1 MKKSLFVILL
11 LCLPWLLPSPVHAQ
25 LDPTLT
31 AMILEYTQKAKSQY
45 NTQLETMAVET
56 EGHVCLKQEVEATKN
71 YQQQFD
77 RYISTFRG
85 IISYAAQVYGF
96 YYEINHLTENMG
108 RLSHQIGETPVN
120 AVAVALHRN
129 RNDIYVDIIN
139 RSVGIVN
146 TIRQV
151 CIDTKM
157 TEKQRI
163 ELVFSI
169 RPQLQ
174 QMNRKLAML
183 TKLVRCTTMAQVW
196 YEIEYQSLPHRE
208 GKAGIVEE
216 CLGAWRVNGRSVK
229 PRR

>member
-56 EGHVCLKQEVEATKN
+56 EGHVWLKQEVEATKN

-108 RLSHQIGETPVN
+108 RLSRQIGETPVN

-196 YEIEYQSLPHRE
+196 YGIEQRSLPHRD

-216 CLGAWRVNGRSVK
+216 CLGMWRVNGRSVK

>member
-56 EGHVCLKQEVEATKN
+56 EGHVWLKQEVEATKN

-139 RSVGIVN
+139 RSVGSVN

>member
-1 MKKSLFVILL
+1 MLQFV
-11 LCLPWLLPSPVHAQ
+11 PAESFAQ
-25 LDPTLT
+25 MDPTLT

-56 EGHVCLKQEVEATKN
+56 EGHVWLKQEVEETKN
-71 YQQQFD
+71 FQKQFD
-77 RYISTFRG
+77 NYISTFRG
-85 IISYAAQVYGF
+85 IISYAAQIYGF
-96 YYEINHLTENMG
+96 YYEINHLSENMG
-108 RLSHQIGETPVN
+108 KLSHQIGETPVN
-120 AVAVALHRN
+120 AIAVALHRN

-139 RSVGIVN
+139 KSIGIVN

-174 QMNRKLAML
+174 QMNHQLAML

-196 YEIEYQSLPHRE
+196 YGIEQRSLPHWD
-208 GKAGIVEE
+208 GKAGIIEE

>member
-1 MKKSLFVILL
+1 M
-11 LCLPWLLPSPVHAQ
+11 AQ
-25 LDPTLT
+25 TGGRGD
-31 AMILEYTQKAKSQY
+31 
-45 NTQLETMAVET
+45 
-56 EGHVCLKQEVEATKN
+56 KN
-71 YQQQFD
+71 YQEQFD

-108 RLSHQIGETPVN
+108 RLSHQIGDTPVN
-120 AVAVALHRN
+120 AIAVALHN
-129 RNDIYVDIIN
+129 HRNDIYVDIIN
-139 RSVGIVN
+139 QSIGIVN

-196 YEIEYQSLPHRE
+196 YGIEQRSLPHRE

-216 CLGAWRVNGRSVK
+216 CLGMWRVNGRSVK

>member
-1 MKKSLFVILL
+1 MKRYVLL
-11 LCLPWLLPSPVHAQ
+11 LLILFSVGSCNVLGQRVDPV
-25 LDPTLT
+25 LT
-31 AMILEYTQKAKSQY
+31 ALILENTKKAESMYESQSVAMG
-45 NTQLETMAVET
+45 LIS
-56 EGHVCLKQEVEATKN
+56 EGHMLVNSEVEATKN
-71 YQQQFD
+71 FQKQFND
-77 RYISTFRG
+77 YVSSFRNVV
-85 IISYAAQVYGF
+85 SFVAQIYGF
-96 YYEINHLTENMG
+96 YYEIDHL
-108 RLSHQIGETPVN
+108 VN
-120 AVAVALHRN
+120 NIKKMTDQLGDSPSNAIAVALHN
-129 RNDIYVDIIN
+129 HRNDIYVDIIN
-139 RSVGIVN
+139 QSIGIVN

-196 YEIEYQSLPHRE
+196 YSIEQQSLPHRD

-216 CLGAWRVNGRSVK
+216 CLGMWRVNGRSVK

>member
-56 EGHVCLKQEVEATKN
+56 EGHVWLKQEVEATKN

-129 RNDIYVDIIN
+129 RNDIYVNIIN

>member
-56 EGHVCLKQEVEATKN
+56 EGHVWLKQEVEATKN

-139 RSVGIVN
+139 RSVGSVN

-151 CIDTKM
+151 CSDTKM

>member
-31 AMILEYTQKAKSQY
+31 AMMLEYTQKAKSQY

-56 EGHVCLKQEVEATKN
+56 EGHVWLKQEVEATKN

>member
-1 MKKSLFVILL
+1 MAGAESFPCAVRPDTHGNDSGVHPQSQVAVQFTTGGDGCGNRRS
-11 LCLPWLLPSPVHAQ
+11 CL
-25 LDPTLT
+25 
-31 AMILEYTQKAKSQY
+31 
-45 NTQLETMAVET
+45 
-56 EGHVCLKQEVEATKN
+56 LKQEVEATKN

-96 YYEINHLTENMG
+96 YYEVNHLTENMG

-120 AVAVALHRN
+120 AIAVALHRH

-139 RSVGIVN
+139 QSIGIVN

-196 YEIEYQSLPHRE
+196 YNIEQRSLPHRE

-216 CLGAWRVNGRSVK
+216 CLGAWRVNGRGVR